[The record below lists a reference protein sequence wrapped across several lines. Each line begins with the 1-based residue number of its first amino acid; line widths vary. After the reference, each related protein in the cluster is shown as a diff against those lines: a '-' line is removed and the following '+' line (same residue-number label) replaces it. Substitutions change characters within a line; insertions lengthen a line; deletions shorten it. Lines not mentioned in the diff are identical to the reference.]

1 MGSSKFLFLIWITAG
16 GFLLHC
22 YEAIYLS
29 MLLKPVMEKP
39 IETAKE
45 LRENGI
51 IPVIVPKGDIYKEA
65 LELSPDPLYQ
75 ELGERAIV
83 SWNQD
88 LLIQMIERG
97 VKEFYTHVFITQFPF
112 GKKST
117 FEGYHVLKEPFKG
130 ITPWYIWY
138 VNKKWLLKEKLANH
152 ILRCQQVEF
161 LFNLLK
167 IQ

>member
-39 IETAKE
+39 METAKE

-51 IPVIVPKGDIYKEA
+51 IPIIVPKGDIYKKA
-65 LELSPDPLYQ
+65 LELSPDPHYR
-75 ELGERAIV
+75 ELGERAMML
-83 SWNQD
+83 WHED
-88 LLIQMIERG
+88 TLIELIERG
-97 VKEFYTHVFITQFPF
+97 VKEYYTHVFISQFPF

-117 FEGYHVLKEPFKG
+117 FDYYFVYF
-130 ITPWYIWY
+130 Y
-138 VNKKWLLKEKLANH
+138 
-152 ILRCQQVEF
+152 
-161 LFNLLK
+161 
-167 IQ
+167 